1 MAQATRAREVNRS
14 PIEARNQFRALLD
27 AYRVKAA
34 RLGRV
39 EDPQLAAIFEQ
50 AQGVLYTAPADLAQA
65 AQLVRD
71 YQRALGAPAVAA
83 DEAKV
88 KR

>member
-1 MAQATRAREVNRS
+1 VIDARSCRVS
-14 PIEARNQFRALLD
+14 LPD
-27 AYRVKAA
+27 AF
-34 RLGRV
+34 
-39 EDPQLAAIFEQ
+39 PIFEP